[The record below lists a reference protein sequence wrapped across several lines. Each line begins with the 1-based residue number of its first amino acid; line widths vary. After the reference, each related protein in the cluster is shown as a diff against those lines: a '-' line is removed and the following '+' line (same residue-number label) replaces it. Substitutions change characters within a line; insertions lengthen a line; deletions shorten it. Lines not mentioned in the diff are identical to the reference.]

1 MFRPTLKSPL
11 ASSMSRA
18 LRSNWKGLSSFVN
31 ESVSTAWNEIK
42 SCDGA
47 LQNVIDNNR
56 SGTVTKID
64 WSQWKERIGNPKLLE
79 AFESNYN
86 CLISLLDKIPQP
98 ILKYCEVLKR
108 AEEESG
114 KSAEEAMRL
123 IEDGVKALWISNHN
137 PPVWKIDPNE
147 WLESDQYWQA
157 YIEKHAV
164 FAPHIDSLDPESPA
178 EIEARRQKWQTNV
191 AKFNERT
198 DTPILYDYMNHLP
211 TWEYYD
217 INRKQFYQHMSYF
230 LNLTGEDFRH
240 FPDIPKWQWI
250 THCED
255 LNFKLF
261 AVQHRRKVEK
271 QLTTKSRHVS
281 NDLEPEEGHCEE
293 THEMAFLSSEKER
306 SEEALIYLLSNYAF
320 LSDPYIPFE
329 NLFQLELIKSR
340 FGDGK
345 LFSFGEDV
353 DVLFFL
359 PNKALS
365 TVSPKK
371 CFHLYLV
378 SLVIT

>member
-1 MFRPTLKSPL
+1 
-11 ASSMSRA
+11 
-18 LRSNWKGLSSFVN
+18 
-31 ESVSTAWNEIK
+31 
-42 SCDGA
+42 
-47 LQNVIDNNR
+47 
-56 SGTVTKID
+56 
-64 WSQWKERIGNPKLLE
+64 
-79 AFESNYN
+79 
-86 CLISLLDKIPQP
+86 
-98 ILKYCEVLKR
+98 
-108 AEEESG
+108 
-114 KSAEEAMRL
+114 
-123 IEDGVKALWISNHN
+123 
-137 PPVWKIDPNE
+137 
-147 WLESDQYWQA
+147 
-157 YIEKHAV
+157 
-164 FAPHIDSLDPESPA
+164 
-178 EIEARRQKWQTNV
+178 
-191 AKFNERT
+191 
-198 DTPILYDYMNHLP
+198 MNHLP